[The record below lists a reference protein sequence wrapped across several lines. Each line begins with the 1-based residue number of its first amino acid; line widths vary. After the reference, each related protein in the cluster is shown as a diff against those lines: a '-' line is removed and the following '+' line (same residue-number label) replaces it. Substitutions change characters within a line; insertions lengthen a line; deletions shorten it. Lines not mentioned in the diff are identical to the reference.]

1 SANSYPPEKEQDGPS
16 ETQSHA
22 NPPAPQRG
30 PSSTRET
37 AKHAGTAGQEEADH
51 YSLTTSSPEQHSPP
65 TSYTSLT
72 GQTTSSPHAHH
83 VTKRNQTTK
92 AATSNAQV
100 LYLPAGTAKTPGTT
114 TKSTLTFEDKITQTC
129 RSHQKW
135 TTSHTADATAI
146 QHGYQKLKDGFYDS
160 RLRRAPQQTTR
171 TPQRILTPAPTKEP
185 Q

>member
-1 SANSYPPEKEQDGPS
+1 TD
-16 ETQSHA
+16 
-22 NPPAPQRG
+22 
-30 PSSTRET
+30 
-37 AKHAGTAGQEEADH
+37 
-51 YSLTTSSPEQHSPP
+51 
-65 TSYTSLT
+65 
-72 GQTTSSPHAHH
+72 QTTSSPHAHH

-114 TKSTLTFEDKITQTC
+114 TKSTLNFEDKITQTC

-160 RLRRAPQQTTR
+160 RLRRAPQQTQRTTQRILNPPKTSTR
-171 TPQRILTPAPTKEP
+171 TPHQPRSHDELLRRIP
-185 Q
+185 